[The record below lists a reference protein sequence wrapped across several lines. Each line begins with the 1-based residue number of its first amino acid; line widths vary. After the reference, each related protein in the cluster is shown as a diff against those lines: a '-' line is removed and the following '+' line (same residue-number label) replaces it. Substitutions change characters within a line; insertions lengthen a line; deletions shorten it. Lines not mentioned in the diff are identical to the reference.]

1 MQEEHNKRLVRVQQ
15 QHPSQASGQEETQRR
30 QARGGGACR
39 AAPTAELLAVL
50 EMGGGSKSQ

>member
-50 EMGGGSKSQ
+50 EMGGEGL